1 MKDEVVPAQLRYIE
15 QVARS
20 GSIQKAAKVL
30 GIAASA
36 VNRRILDMEQDLGTP
51 LFERLPRG
59 MRLTP
64 TGESIVSMA
73 SRWRSDVRRVNA
85 DIQQI
90 RGLDQGLVRVG
101 CMDSYANGILADVIA
116 DQRKSY
122 PGIALDIEI
131 ASTDDVVEML
141 MEGAVDIAVA
151 FNASPRR
158 ELHAMHTYSLP
169 FGCIVAPGHPLAKR
183 PSVSLQECGRYPIIL
198 QSGALVIG
206 RIMHE
211 RYGWLLGSK
220 ERPPVTNSIQLI
232 KTLVRSGVYAAFLT
246 SDSADPELQEGTL
259 TFLPVRDA
267 LVDAETLS
275 ILIDSRRP
283 LHRIVRLVA
292 DLFHARIQ
300 VHLNRRTEV
309 MTANNGSTPR

>member
-1 MKDEVVPAQLRYIE
+1 MVIAVKDDIVPAQLRYVE

-73 SRWRSDVRRVNA
+73 SHWRADVRRVNA

-90 RGLDQGLVRVG
+90 RGVDQGQVRVG

-116 DQRKSY
+116 DQRKGY

-131 ASTDDVVEML
+131 GSTDAVIAML
-141 MEGAVDIAVA
+141 MEGEIDIAVA
-151 FNASPRR
+151 FNAAPRR
-158 ELHAMHTYSLP
+158 ELHALHNYSLP
-169 FGCIVAPGHPLAKR
+169 FGCIVAPHHPLASR
-183 PSVSLQECGRYPIIL
+183 ENVSLQECGRYPMIL

-206 RIMHE
+206 RVMRE
-211 RYGWLLGSK
+211 RYGWLLGGNT
-220 ERPPVTNSIQLI
+220 RPLTTNSIQLI
-232 KTLVRSGVYAAFLT
+232 KTLVRTGDYAAFLT
-246 SDSADPELQEGTL
+246 SDSAAPELKDGTL
-259 TFLPVRDA
+259 KFLIVRDA
-267 LVDAETLS
+267 LVEPETLS

-283 LHRIVRLVA
+283 LPRIVRLIA
-292 DLFHARIQ
+292 ELFKARIET
-300 VHLNRRTEV
+300 HLV
-309 MTANNGSTPR
+309 A